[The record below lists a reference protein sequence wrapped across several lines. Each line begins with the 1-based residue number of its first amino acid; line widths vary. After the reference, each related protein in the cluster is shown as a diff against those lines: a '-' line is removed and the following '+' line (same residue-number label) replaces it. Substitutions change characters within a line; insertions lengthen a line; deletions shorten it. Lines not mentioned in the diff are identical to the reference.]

1 MIISNSQT
9 KPYFNPNKQ
18 RGFSSKV
25 IKAVHSKRVINTKT
39 WQKSLINY
47 ALNSNFLIF
56 PFVISTIGDFISLFF
71 NAKANLKN
79 NEAQA
84 FPLFCQ
90 ELSNKICNLFLYWSV
105 LFGVQKV
112 VSSSSEGFMQ
122 KHGSHLPENTRK
134 LALLRL
140 SEIACLPFGLIIN
153 DLLKPWISSLLTK
166 FFLTLG
172 SEKFSFLGFNP
183 KLESESKVK
192 DN

>member
-1 MIISNSQT
+1 VIISKIPQ
-9 KPYFNPNKQ
+9 YFNSNKQ
-18 RGFSSKV
+18 TIFSSKV
-25 IKAVHSKRVINTKT
+25 IKQAKSARDINKKT

-90 ELSNKICNLFLYWSV
+90 ELSNKLCNLFLYWSV
-105 LFGVQKV
+105 LFGVQRV
-112 VSSSSEGFMQ
+112 VSHSSEGFMQ
-122 KHGSHLPENTRK
+122 KHGSHLPENMQK
-134 LALLRL
+134 MALLRL

-166 FFLTLG
+166 FFLSLG
-172 SEKFSFLGFNP
+172 SQKFSFLGFDS
-183 KLESESKVK
+183 KLESENKVK